1 MKRFFY
7 AAIFVIG
14 LSSSMGFGASDAHAI
29 TVERVVSPK
38 GVVAWLVEDHTNPII
53 AMNFA
58 FRGGAAL
65 DPKGKAGVANLVSGL
80 LDEGAGKLKSQAF
93 QRRLQD
99 ISASLRFDAGRDTF
113 AGSLKT
119 LTAHRD
125 RAFDLTRL
133 ALSAP
138 RFDRSAVARIRAQV
152 EAGLRYESE
161 DPDTVA
167 TKKFFATV
175 FRGHP
180 YAHSV
185 AGTAK
190 SVRAITIADLKA
202 FHDKYMTRGN
212 LVIGVSGD
220 ITPAELA
227 PALDRIFGALPAH
240 GAPTKLPTV
249 GAQGKGR
256 VVVVKKN
263 VAQSAIVFGEQGV
276 RRSDP
281 DFYSAYVMNYILGGG
296 GFTSRLFSQVRE
308 KRGLA
313 YSVSSGLYPLDHAAL
328 IMGNAGTASP
338 KAGETIKVVRD
349 VWRRL
354 GTDGATAGE
363 LKDAKTY
370 LTGSFAL
377 RFTSNDAVA
386 SILTA
391 MQLEHLGIDY
401 LDKRNGY
408 IQKVT
413 LADVNRV
420 AKRLLKADALTFV
433 VAGDPKGKIKV
444 R

>member
-1 MKRFFY
+1 MKRFFS
-7 AAIFVIG
+7 AVIFIAILSVGIG
-14 LSSSMGFGASDAHAI
+14 VSNARAVTI
-29 TVERVVSPK
+29 ERVVSPK
-38 GVVAWLVEDHTNPII
+38 GVVAWLAEDHTNPII
-53 AMNFA
+53 ALNFA

-65 DPKGKAGVANLVSGL
+65 DPKGKAGVANMVSGL
-80 LDEGAGKLKSQAF
+80 LDEGAGKLKSQAY
-93 QRRLQD
+93 QRQLED
-99 ISASLRFDAGRDTF
+99 ISASLSFDAGRDTF

-119 LTAHRD
+119 LTRHRD
-125 RAFDLTRL
+125 KAFDLTRL
-133 ALSAP
+133 ALTTP
-138 RFDRSAVARIRAQV
+138 RFDAPAVARIRAQI
-152 EAGLRYESE
+152 EAGLRSESE
-161 DPDTVA
+161 DPQTVA
-167 TKKFFATV
+167 TKAFFATV

-180 YAHSV
+180 YAHPV
-185 AGTAK
+185 EGTAK
-190 SVRAITIADLKA
+190 SVRAITVADLRA
-202 FHDKYMTRGN
+202 FHDKRLARDN
-212 LVIGVSGD
+212 LVVGVSGD

-240 GAPTKLPTV
+240 GAPVNLPTI
-249 GAQGKGR
+249 GAKGKGR

-263 VAQSAIVFGEQGV
+263 VAQSAVVFGEQGL

-296 GFTSRLFSQVRE
+296 GFSSRLVSQVRV

-313 YSVSSGLYPLDHAAL
+313 YSVDSGLYPLDHGAL
-328 IMGNAGTASP
+328 IMGSAGTASP
-338 KAGETIKVVRD
+338 QVGETIKVVRD

-354 GTDGATAGE
+354 GTKGADAGE

-413 LADVNRV
+413 LADVDRV

-433 VAGDPKGKIKV
+433 VAGDPDGKVKA